1 MFALALIRADA
12 NMITNILHMSL
23 GVSPCDLWPPL
34 MGEKKGS
41 FSDDTFIRLDEL
53 LFLSSYNEIQL

>member
-1 MFALALIRADA
+1 
-12 NMITNILHMSL
+12 MITNILHMFL

-34 MGEKKGS
+34 RGGKKKGS